1 MDTTRDRQTQQ
12 EMLSLMTARVRDARL
27 HAPLY
32 VDADCDVV
40 SVCRELK
47 ARQLTQALVRDVH
60 AGEPRLGIFTTTDLR
75 DALLRSEPPA
85 MLPVRE
91 LANFE
96 LVSIDADSDVFEALW
111 LMAQRRVHRLVVRE
125 GTQVLGMLD
134 LLDLV
139 NFVGHHSHL
148 IALDIAAAHSVAEL
162 KRAAERIDAT
172 ILLLHDS
179 GLHVERIAHLVTAV
193 NARLFE
199 RLWQLVASPALVAN
213 SCLLV
218 MGSEGRGEQILRTD
232 QDNALILR
240 DGYVDATLTQATLHF
255 NQALIDFGWPPC
267 PGKIM
272 LTTPLWCQSVSAF
285 RDTVAGW
292 LHGNEAEGP
301 MRLAIFFDA
310 AAVAGDASLLDAVR
324 APLTTPPPPS
334 ALYLAHF
341 VTVADQFHEHGHWW
355 ALLSGRQAQQ
365 PLDLKKL
372 GIFPIVHGVRALCL
386 QHGVRELGT
395 ADRLQRLVS
404 LQQLD
409 AGLAR
414 ELREALH
421 FLTGLRLAHQLRQR
435 HGGAAP
441 GNAVTG
447 AELDP
452 LQHKPLREALDIVA
466 TFRLFLRE
474 HFQLDKMPN

>member
-1 MDTTRDRQTQQ
+1 MDAAANHASQQ
-12 EMLSLMTARVRDARL
+12 EMLSLMTARIRDATL
-27 HAPLY
+27 HTPL
-32 VDADCDVV
+32 VLDAATDVV
-40 SVCRELK
+40 SACRVL
-47 ARQLTQALVRDVH
+47 QTQHATKALVRDVH
-60 AGEPRLGIFTTTDLR
+60 AGVLRLGIFTTTDLR
-75 DALLRSEPPA
+75 DAVVRSEPLA
-85 MLPVRE
+85 QLPVRE

-96 LVSIDADSDVFEALW
+96 LISIQADSDVFEALW
-111 LMAQRRVHRLVVRE
+111 LMAQHRVHRLVVLD
-125 GTQVLGMLD
+125 GTQLLGLLD

-139 NFVGHHSHL
+139 SFLGHHSQL
-148 IALDIAAAHSVAEL
+148 VAQEVAAAHSVAEL
-162 KRAAERIDAT
+162 KRAAERIDAMIT
-172 ILLLHDS
+172 LLFDS
-179 GLHVERIAHLVTAV
+179 GLHVERIAHLVTAI
-193 NARLFE
+193 NARVFA

-213 SCLLV
+213 SCLLM

-240 DGYVDATLTQATLHF
+240 DGYVDASVPQATLHF

-285 RDTVAGW
+285 RDTVALW
-292 LHGNEAEGP
+292 LHGNDAEGP

-324 APLTTPPPPS
+324 APLTTPPPPT

-341 VTVADQFHEHGHWW
+341 VAVADQFHEHGYWW
-355 ALLSGRQAQQ
+355 ALLSGRQEQQ

-395 ADRLQRLVS
+395 AERLQRLVA
-404 LQQLD
+404 LGQLEPEM
-409 AGLAR
+409 AR
-414 ELREALH
+414 ELRDALH
-421 FLTGLRLAHQLRQR
+421 FLMGLRLAHQLRQR
-435 HGGAAP
+435 RGGAAP

-447 AELDP
+447 AELEP
-452 LQHKPLREALDIVA
+452 LQRKPLREALNIVG
-466 TFRLFLRE
+466 TFRQFLRE